1 MAITH
6 KAITKKQGIAM
17 ALIVL
22 AGLLGGGAVLL
33 SERSEAGHAEGEAH
47 TGEGKG
53 AHGEEGHKDDH
64 NEAGRKEEEHKEG
77 EHKEAGKEGEHK
89 DVGHQ
94 EAGHKEGEERRVA
107 LNPAQVAAAGITIE
121 AAGPARLRSAASFQ
135 GEIRVDEDRTAHV
148 VPRLAGV
155 AEAVNASLGQSVKK
169 GQVLAVIAS
178 TSLSEQ
184 RSELLTAQKRFEL
197 ARATHER
204 EKKLW
209 QEKISAE
216 QDYQQAQAALQEAD
230 IAVHNARQKLSAVGA
245 AGVGSAGAG
254 LNRFEVRAPF
264 AGTIVEKHLSLGEA
278 VKEDASIFT
287 LSDLSSV
294 WAEFAVA
301 PKDLAAVRV
310 GQKVVV
316 SSTAFESRVEGRIA
330 YVGALLGEQ
339 TRTARARVTLTNP
352 QGAWRPGL
360 FVTVAVQGDEQPVPV
375 AVNADAVQTIDG
387 ETMLFVAS
395 PGGFVARPVKLGR
408 SDGQKVELL
417 AGLQA
422 GESYAASKTFVLKSE
437 LGKASAEHGH

>member
-6 KAITKKQGIAM
+6 KAITRKQAIAM

-22 AGLLGGGAVLL
+22 AGIIGGGAVLR
-33 SERSEAGHAEGEAH
+33 SERSEAGHTDGEAH
-47 TGEGKG
+47 ADEGTGEHKEVDHKENDHKEG
-53 AHGEEGHKDDH
+53 ASA
-64 NEAGRKEEEHKEG
+64 EAGHKEEEHKEG
-77 EHKEAGKEGEHK
+77 E
-89 DVGHQ
+89 
-94 EAGHKEGEERRVA
+94 ERRVTLSA
-107 LNPAQVAAAGITIE
+107 AQIAAAGIIVE
-121 AAGPARLRSAASFQ
+121 SAGPAQLQSAAQFQ
-135 GEIRVDEDRTAHV
+135 GEIRFDEDRTAHV

-184 RSELLTAQKRFEL
+184 RSELLTAQKRLEL
-197 ARATHER
+197 ARSTHER

-216 QDYQQAQAALQEAD
+216 QDYQQAQAALQEAE
-230 IAVHNARQKLSAVGA
+230 IAVQNARQKLSAVGA
-245 AGVGSAGAG
+245 VGVSAAGAG
-254 LNRFEVRAPF
+254 LNRFEIRAPF

-287 LSDLSSV
+287 LSDLSTV
-294 WAEFAVA
+294 WAEFTVA

-310 GQKVVV
+310 GQKVII

-360 FVTVAVQGDEQPVPV
+360 FVTVAVLGDDQAVPV
-375 AVNADAVQTIDG
+375 AVNSEAVQTIDG
-387 ETMLFVAS
+387 ETMLFVAT
-395 PGGFVARPVKLGR
+395 PGGFVARQVKVGR
-408 SDGQKVELL
+408 SDGHKVELSS
-417 AGLQA
+417 GLQA